1 MNDETREDVIRLYAQ
16 PEQAGVTG
24 LIIDDLLKK
33 IQADIDDTALT
44 RARMEGFKRYMK
56 RQIAI
61 EESMGAVWDPTR
73 YRQMLADGSFEQ
85 AKALLA
91 LLDALAAFFEIEE
104 GLE

>member
-44 RARMEGFKRYMK
+44 RARLEGFKRY
-56 RQIAI
+56 IAI
-61 EESMGAVWDPTR
+61 QESTGAFWNPTR
-73 YRQMLADGSFEQ
+73 YRQMLADGSFEK

-91 LLDALAAFFEIEE
+91 LLDALVAFFEIEE